1 MFKADVNLVIKQG
14 SDFTFSMSFLG
25 DDDEPLDLTL
35 YPNSSFIAKLCS
47 PDGDIVI
54 SANTT
59 NGQLLLS
66 PTELTVFVPY
76 DELDFQG
83 NKLVADMK
91 LSDGVSTIIPFS
103 ANIFVYQEV

>member
-1 MFKADVNLVIKQG
+1 MFKADINLVLKQG
-14 SDFTFSMSFLG
+14 SDFTFSMSFLD

-66 PTELTVFVPY
+66 PTATHIDTLLLPQLAKV
-76 DELDFQG
+76 LQ
-83 NKLVADMK
+83 
-91 LSDGVSTIIPFS
+91 
-103 ANIFVYQEV
+103 